1 MHRLKRWISWRLYKG
16 SPTHRDRAHLNGCY
30 QSVLLHLKTMCK
42 VLGKEV
48 ARGRQRFSMEN
59 LVSRKEWCGLDEVY
73 AAVAQELPH
82 YNRILKAAAD
92 GQRLTLAERGLA
104 LQFILSAFF
113 KYCCPARPSFYE
125 NINLDDWIK
134 ALTDPQRMLRSR
146 CFKTG
151 VCVCVCVLLP
161 LCFTFVHSFVLLH
174 LSCEFTY
181 MPCIACSCRVW
192 RASNSGPP

>member
-1 MHRLKRWISWRLYKG
+1 M
-16 SPTHRDRAHLNGCY
+16 
-30 QSVLLHLKTMCK
+30 
-42 VLGKEV
+42 
-48 ARGRQRFSMEN
+48 
-59 LVSRKEWCGLDEVY
+59 DEVY

-151 VCVCVCVLLP
+151 VCVCVCVAALVFY
-161 LCFTFVHSFVLLH
+161 LCAFVCASALVL
-174 LSCEFTY
+174 
-181 MPCIACSCRVW
+181 
-192 RASNSGPP
+192 